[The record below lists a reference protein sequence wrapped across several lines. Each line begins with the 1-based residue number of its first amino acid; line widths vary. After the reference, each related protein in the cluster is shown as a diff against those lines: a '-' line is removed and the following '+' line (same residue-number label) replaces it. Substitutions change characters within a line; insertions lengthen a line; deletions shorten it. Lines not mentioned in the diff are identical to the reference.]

1 MGISDFRELG
11 LQLDRQEEWSILHVQ
26 TATDEPPWQKLEN
39 QTEKN
44 VLTITRFPELAK

>member
-1 MGISDFRELG
+1 MGISDFRDFG